1 MCADVCRVFIA
12 LLITLALP
20 ARFGFGAD
28 GEPAQTSDRAE
39 LLAAFQAA
47 EKRLKDG
54 DASADVWRQ
63 ILETLYRLDQPQKA
77 LGAARVAT
85 NELEQNPQMLG
96 HIARAYYRGGFPD
109 EAAKLFDTL
118 VALHSDPASAL
129 VQSKLL
135 HSEGRVRPALDVA
148 LRTLALA
155 PEDAELR
162 YQVALL
168 YGWLG
173 RNAEAATH
181 FESALKSAAGL
192 KGYPRDLIVS
202 RAKARS
208 LIYRAAQDKTVN
220 TVPAVGSFPFARGE
234 SLRLPTVQVQLNG
247 QRTVSML
254 LDLGGGAT
262 LSLDTI
268 VAQEAGIKILG
279 EGRILDVTGGTSD
292 TKWALTSTITL
303 GDCQVQTVAT
313 QVYPFNESD
322 LPGLK
327 GVVGAGLFARKRM
340 VVDFDKRRVQLEE
353 SMPSASAMEST
364 RLRSP
369 LEVRFLSG
377 DQPIVRVKLRDV
389 TVNAIFDIGTPVSC
403 FSTYQMTALKAASAI
418 RDAQFGEIRAKIS
431 TRIPFRI
438 ARRTFEQ
445 GRTYALPFIDKE
457 TSSGVGMQVD
467 MLLGWDVFKEMR
479 RFTIDAPARKIIID
493 WRPPRNPPPAPA
505 KPPSP
510 TVPKPD

>member
-1 MCADVCRVFIA
+1 MFVDPC
-12 LLITLALP
+12 
-20 ARFGFGAD
+20 FGDG
-28 GEPAQTSDRAE
+28 GEPGRSADRAE
-39 LLAAFQAA
+39 LLAAYTAA
-47 EKRLKDG
+47 EERLKAG
-54 DASADVWRQ
+54 DNSAEVWNQ

-77 LGAARVAT
+77 LGAARVAA
-85 NELEQNPQMLG
+85 NELEQNPEVLG
-96 HIARAYYRGGFPD
+96 HIVRAYYRGGFPD
-109 EAAKLFDTL
+109 EAAKLFGTL
-118 VALHSDPASAL
+118 VASDSDPASAL
-129 VQSKLL
+129 AQSKLL
-135 HSEGRVRPALDVA
+135 HSEGRVRPALDIA
-148 LRTLALA
+148 LRALA
-155 PEDAELR
+155 HAPQDAELL

-168 YGWLG
+168 HGWLG
-173 RNAEAATH
+173 RNAEAAAY
-181 FESALKSAAGL
+181 FASALEHAANL

-208 LIYRAAQDKTVN
+208 LVYRAAQDKTVN
-220 TVPAVGSFPFARGE
+220 AVTAMGNFPFVRGDR
-234 SLRLPTVQVQLNG
+234 LQLPTVQVQLNG
-247 QRTVSML
+247 QPALKML
-254 LDLGGGAT
+254 LDLSGGAT
-262 LSLDTI
+262 LSLDTT
-268 VAQEAGIKILG
+268 VAQKAGIEVLG
-279 EGRILDVTGGTSD
+279 EGRIRDVTGGTSD
-292 TKWALTSTITL
+292 TKWALTKAIAL

-313 QVYPFNESD
+313 QIYPFNEND

-340 VVDFDKRRVQLEE
+340 VVDFVKGRVRVEE
-353 SMPSASAMEST
+353 SIPSGSTAEST

-377 DQPIVRVKLRDV
+377 DQPIVRIQLKDV

-418 RDAQFGEIRAKIS
+418 SEADFGDIRAKIS

-438 ARRTFEQ
+438 ARRTFAQ

-493 WRPPRNPPPAPA
+493 WRPPRKLPPPPGKPPKQPKNPP
-505 KPPSP
+505 
-510 TVPKPD
+510 TTNPD